1 MFSRK
6 ASSKG
11 RLIKSN
17 NKWGRS
23 KRRHLRAKTTEKRHR
38 INMRRNS
45 KTYNSVSTVQ
55 INGSLVLP
63 ATPGVRDGTRYPR
76 PG

>member
-23 KRRHLRAKTTEKRHR
+23 KRRHFARQNHRKKTSDQYEKKFK
-38 INMRRNS
+38 N
-45 KTYNSVSTVQ
+45 YNSVSTVQ

>member
-1 MFSRK
+1 MSSRK

-23 KRRHLRAKTTEKRHR
+23 NRRHFARQNHRKKTSDQYESSENSDVPMVTE
-38 INMRRNS
+38 
-45 KTYNSVSTVQ
+45 
-55 INGSLVLP
+55 
-63 ATPGVRDGTRYPR
+63 
-76 PG
+76 